1 MVNRKQFTSP
11 FMWLIAAIG
20 SAVFFI
26 ALSRFH
32 RLQLDLQFLLL
43 AAVLVAISS
52 RIAIQIP
59 RLSGQITV
67 GDTVIFLA
75 LFLYGIEAS
84 VSLAWIEGACSALRV
99 YKKPR
104 TILFNAGLM
113 AFSTFTTGWTVQ
125 RCFGPP
131 TALTHGLFS
140 AHFVMAI
147 CLMALVQYSVNTAL
161 AAMASAYK
169 INQPVWPTWKKY
181 YLWSSLTY
189 VAGAAAAGLLA
200 KLTTTFGF
208 YALLVTLPIIAI
220 IYFTY
225 RTYLRSIE
233 VSIAQA
239 EQAERHVEELSR
251 YIIERERAERER
263 DQLLIREQEARR
275 EAEVA
280 SRVKDEFL
288 ATLSHELRTPMTA
301 IVGWSHL
308 LADCHLDKQQRA
320 QAVEAIGRNA
330 RVQVQ
335 LINDLLDMSRIITG
349 KLKVERHPIKLQSVI
364 MAAIDSVRLAA
375 DAKSIRIETAM
386 EPDAG
391 IVAGDPDRLQQV
403 VWNLLSNAIKFTP
416 AGGRV
421 TVSLKTVDGCAQLAV
436 SDTGQGIKP
445 EFLPYI
451 FDRFRQADSSNR
463 RTHGGMGLGL
473 AIVRHLVELHGGTV
487 QAYSLGE
494 GQGTN
499 IQVKLPLLTRQSESS
514 LMKEMNGQNGKHDWV
529 ATLSGVSVLVVDDDA
544 DVLELLA
551 TVLQGHGAKVTT
563 AASAAEALSAIKRAQ
578 PHVLISDISMPV
590 TNGYEL
596 IRAIR
601 SLPPENGGSIPAASV
616 TAFAREEDRRQS
628 LAAGFQTHIPKPVM
642 PDELVEVVARLAGR
656 ASA

>member
-1 MVNRKQFTSP
+1 MVNRQRFTSP

-20 SAVFFI
+20 SGIFLL
-26 ALSRFH
+26 ALSRFSS
-32 RLQLDLQFLLL
+32 LQLDLQFLLL
-43 AAVLVAISS
+43 AAVLVTISS
-52 RIAIQIP
+52 RIAVQIP

-75 LFLYGIEAS
+75 LFLYGIEAA
-84 VSLAWIEGACSALRV
+84 VLLAWIEGACSALRV

-104 TILFNAGLM
+104 TIMFNAGLI

-125 RCFGPP
+125 RCFGPL
-131 TALTHGLFS
+131 TALPQGSFS
-140 AHFVMAI
+140 VSFVMSI
-147 CLMALVQYSVNTAL
+147 CLMALVQYIVNTAL
-161 AAMASAYK
+161 AAMASSYK

-189 VAGAAAAGLLA
+189 VAGASAAGLLA
-200 KLTTTFGF
+200 KLTIAFGF
-208 YALLVTLPIIAI
+208 YALLATLPIIAI

-225 RTYLRSIE
+225 RTYLKNIE
-233 VSIAQA
+233 VSIAHA

-251 YIIERERAERER
+251 YIIEREQAERER

-280 SRVKDEFL
+280 NRVKDEFL

-308 LADCHLDKQQRA
+308 LVDSQLDKQQRA

-349 KLKVERHPIKLQSVI
+349 KLKVERQPIKLQSVI
-364 MAAIDSVRLAA
+364 PAAIDSVRLAA
-375 DAKSIRIETAM
+375 DAKSIRIVTAL
-386 EPDAG
+386 ESDPG

-403 VWNLLSNAIKFTP
+403 IWNLLSNAIKFTP
-416 AGGRV
+416 AGGKV
-421 TVSLKTVDGCAQLAV
+421 TVSLKTENGSLQLAV

-451 FDRFRQADSSNR
+451 FDRFRQADGSNR
-463 RTHGGMGLGL
+463 RTHGGLGLGL

-487 QAYSLGE
+487 HAHSLGE
-494 GQGTN
+494 GQGTT
-499 IQVKLPLLTRQSESS
+499 IQVQFPLLTRQLEAS
-514 LMKEMNGQNGKHDWV
+514 LMSEKKRQNGTRSWG
-529 ATLSGVSVLVVDDDA
+529 AALSGVCVLIVDDDA

-551 TVLQGHGAKVTT
+551 TVLEGHGAKVTT
-563 AASAAEALSAIKRAQ
+563 AASAAEALLAIERAQ

-590 TNGYEL
+590 TNGYEF
-596 IRAIR
+596 IRAVR